1 MRPLLFSKK
10 IFAFL
15 FLILFFEFIFF
26 FSFKVSGNY
35 LFENRYETEKRSYF
49 HKGILKNNKRGE
61 NYKIAVFGGSSANG
75 YGSSI
80 NFSQILN
87 NMAVISN
94 NNVYVDN
101 YSVPAT
107 PFYLFQAEK
116 IKRVI
121 NKYDMFIIYA
131 GHNEW
136 LHFDHLKSFFPNKA
150 KTTNYKMM
158 KEVWSKNIDKNVE
171 EIQSDN
177 YYISGGTF
185 LFNDFTDKIRI
196 LNFAYRLTVKIK
208 NKLKNIYYST
218 FVKKKVDFEKNQR
231 FYYSQKFFDNSDYKK
246 KWTDNFK
253 KSILEINNI
262 IKPHQRVIIIT
273 PLSNYLLPPIAD
285 FSKQVS
291 DEKEKTLSEFYLKI
305 SNKEKLNLIDINKLE
320 DGAHKSYLLAYY
332 CKYNSKKNLNCVD
345 KYIESKNLDQQT
357 ITIIKP
363 IQDFIKKDIPKNFK
377 KFEVLDITDFNS
389 KLISNEIEF
398 LEFFVDAMHPSK
410 YGHSYIANKLSKLI
424 FNEKVSV
431 DLNYNPD
438 TPRCPE
444 LIYKVNNKI
453 IKNLKTSKKACEETI
468 SINQHTHKDYWNY
481 IPKET
486 RIFSKFYIS
495 QSNNY

>member
-1 MRPLLFSKK
+1 M
-10 IFAFL
+10 
-15 FLILFFEFIFF
+15 
-26 FSFKVSGNY
+26 
-35 LFENRYETEKRSYF
+35 
-49 HKGILKNNKRGE
+49 
-61 NYKIAVFGGSSANG
+61 FGGSSANG

-208 NKLKNIYYST
+208 NKLKNI
-218 FVKKKVDFEKNQR
+218 
-231 FYYSQKFFDNSDYKK
+231 
-246 KWTDNFK
+246 
-253 KSILEINNI
+253 
-262 IKPHQRVIIIT
+262 
-273 PLSNYLLPPIAD
+273 
-285 FSKQVS
+285 
-291 DEKEKTLSEFYLKI
+291 
-305 SNKEKLNLIDINKLE
+305 
-320 DGAHKSYLLAYY
+320 
-332 CKYNSKKNLNCVD
+332 
-345 KYIESKNLDQQT
+345 
-357 ITIIKP
+357 
-363 IQDFIKKDIPKNFK
+363 
-377 KFEVLDITDFNS
+377 
-389 KLISNEIEF
+389 
-398 LEFFVDAMHPSK
+398 
-410 YGHSYIANKLSKLI
+410 
-424 FNEKVSV
+424 
-431 DLNYNPD
+431 
-438 TPRCPE
+438 
-444 LIYKVNNKI
+444 
-453 IKNLKTSKKACEETI
+453 
-468 SINQHTHKDYWNY
+468 
-481 IPKET
+481 
-486 RIFSKFYIS
+486 
-495 QSNNY
+495 